1 MNKLQIIAKFLLFL
15 DLLLSFNDLPLQGL
29 DFISKFLYLNV
40 LLTEFVL
47 TVFDY
52 FFCFDFT
59 GSGVFSVDEDL
70 SVEVKSVF
78 SYFLDWHI
86 RLIKNSLWKCKQPR
100 QLKHYPQ
107 GLQNRIWL
115 EFTLINI
122 FLEGV
127 TFACSYI
134 VFFLI
139 GEKVLFKAFLAL
151 RLLFASSVHI
161 IISSSLIISFDVR
174 FK

>member
-1 MNKLQIIAKFLLFL
+1 MEMNKLQIIAKFLLFL

-78 SYFLDWHI
+78 SYFLD
-86 RLIKNSLWKCKQPR
+86 
-100 QLKHYPQ
+100 
-107 GLQNRIWL
+107 
-115 EFTLINI
+115 
-122 FLEGV
+122 
-127 TFACSYI
+127 
-134 VFFLI
+134 
-139 GEKVLFKAFLAL
+139 
-151 RLLFASSVHI
+151 
-161 IISSSLIISFDVR
+161 
-174 FK
+174 